1 MYMRLS
7 QQKGGQ
13 KMEYNEKYFA
23 KSANKKAM
31 GIWIVVGL
39 ILTITYAIE
48 VIKGSRTPQ
57 FYATFMLVTWIPF
70 LISVVLIMVKG
81 MDTWLYKY
89 FVAIGYG
96 AFFAFVLL
104 TTNTTVTFAYV
115 LPMTS
120 MLMLY
125 KNRNFMIQCS
135 VVNIAILVIY
145 IIKNIPTA
153 TAHDITDF
161 EIQVAVTILCYIGY
175 ILSIN
180 HLNKADGSMLHTVQK
195 NLDRVVTTIGQVK
208 TASTSIVDGMTVVR
222 ELSEENKEGAAN
234 VVKSMEELAGSNEVL
249 NEKIESSLGMTENI
263 DSQVEHVAQLTDRMV
278 NIIEGAV
285 SQANES
291 SRDLANVME
300 STNEMA
306 ELSAE
311 VEQILVEFKEKFN
324 TVKQETGTIDSIS
337 SQTNL
342 LSLNA
347 SIEAARAGEAG
358 RGFAVVADEIRNLS
372 LGTQTSSTSI
382 MAALEHLETTS
393 EKMTESVTAI
403 LGLIQETLVKM
414 TRVNTG
420 VQAITEDS
428 HQLGEEI
435 QVVDSA
441 IREVEESNKQ
451 MVDNMKLV
459 KDLMVQM
466 NENVQSSEETTQTMM
481 SKYAETTN
489 NVFKIEG
496 VVGQL
501 MEELGAGGF
510 MGVKDVR
517 PGMMLSITSSD
528 ESKAV
533 YKATVAGMEEDGILI
548 NAEADMKG
556 FEPSNHKEGYSIQI
570 IVDNAMYVWKHV
582 MIKAVKQDGRN
593 YYKLQV
599 EGNPLVAH
607 RRKYPRLSL
616 SNPCTLKLEGVESA
630 FSGKMVNLS
639 AGGFAVS
646 TTDAHMEAAIGKLL
660 SMTIGDFALPQ
671 ESQQKG
677 LVIRV
682 TKDGNRYIA
691 GCRMPAD
698 NMVIGD
704 YIEQQMNQE

>member
-1 MYMRLS
+1 
-7 QQKGGQ
+7 
-13 KMEYNEKYFA
+13 MEYNEKYFA

-48 VIKGSRTPQ
+48 VIKGSRTPE
-57 FYATFMLVTWIPF
+57 FYLTFMLVTWVPF
-70 LISVVLIMVKG
+70 LISVVLILLKG

-96 AFFAFVLL
+96 AFFTFVLM

-125 KNRNFMIQCS
+125 KNRNFMIQCG
-135 VVNIAILVIY
+135 VVNIVILVIY
-145 IIKNIPTA
+145 IAKNISTA

-161 EIQVAVTILCYIGY
+161 EIQAAVTILCYIGY

-180 HLNKADGSMLHTVQK
+180 HLNKADGSMLHTVQT
-195 NLDRVVTTIGQVK
+195 NLDKVVTTIGQVK
-208 TASTSIVDGMTVVR
+208 NASTSIVDGMTVVR
-222 ELSEENKEGAAN
+222 ELSEENREGASN
-234 VVKSMEELAGSNEVL
+234 VVRSMEDLNENNEVL
-249 NEKIESSLGMTENI
+249 NQKIESSMEMTENI

-278 NIIEGAV
+278 NIIDGAV
-285 SQANES
+285 NQANES
-291 SRDLANVME
+291 SRELADVME
-300 STNEMA
+300 STNQMA
-306 ELSAE
+306 DLSAE
-311 VEQILVEFKEKFN
+311 VEQILNEFREKFN
-324 TVKQETGTIDSIS
+324 TVKQETGTIENIS

-393 EKMTESVTAI
+393 EKMTESVTEI
-403 LGLIQETLVKM
+403 LGLIQVTLEKM

-435 QVVDSA
+435 QIVDTA

-451 MVDNMKLV
+451 MVDNMKQV
-459 KDLMVQM
+459 KGLMVQM
-466 NENVQSSEETTQTMM
+466 NESVQNSEETTQTML

-496 VVGQL
+496 VVGRL

-510 MGVKDVR
+510 MGVKDVC
-517 PGMMLSITSSD
+517 PGMMLSIVSPDKSRVD
-528 ESKAV
+528 
-533 YKATVAGMEEDGILI
+533 YKAAVAEVIEDTILVD
-548 NAEADMKG
+548 AGADVNSIVATNDKT
-556 FEPSNHKEGYSIQI
+556 GYSVQI
-570 IVDNAMYVWKHV
+570 IVDNAMYVWNNV
-582 MIKAVKQDGRN
+582 AVGVVTQDRKR

-607 RRKYPRLSL
+607 RRKYPRLPM
-616 SNPCTLKLEGVESA
+616 SNPCVLKLEDEQSA
-630 FSGKMVNLS
+630 FNGKMVNLS
-639 AGGFAVS
+639 AGGFAIS
-646 TTDAHMEAAIGKLL
+646 TTDSRMEDAIGKMLHV
-660 SMTIGDFALPQ
+660 TIEDFALPDDAKQ
-671 ESQQKG
+671 SG

-682 TKDGNRYIA
+682 TKDGSRYIA
-691 GCRMPAD
+691 GCRMPSD
-698 NMVIGD
+698 NMAIGD
-704 YIEQQMNQE
+704 YVEQEVGQE

>member
-1 MYMRLS
+1 
-7 QQKGGQ
+7 
-13 KMEYNEKYFA
+13 MEYNEKYFA

-48 VIKGSRTPQ
+48 VLKGGRTPE
-57 FYATFMLVTWIPF
+57 FYLSFMLVTWIPF
-70 LISVVLIMVKG
+70 LVSVVLILVKG

-96 AFFAFVLL
+96 AFFTFVLM

-125 KNRNFMIQCS
+125 KNRNFMIQCGI
-135 VVNIAILVIY
+135 VNIAILVIY
-145 IIKNIPTA
+145 IVKNIPTA

-161 EIQVAVTILCYIGY
+161 EIQAAVTVLCYIGY

-180 HLNKADGSMLHTVQK
+180 HLNKADGSMLNTVQT
-195 NLDRVVTTIGQVK
+195 NLERVVTTIGQVK

-222 ELSEENKEGAAN
+222 ELSEENREGASN
-234 VVKSMEELAGSNEVL
+234 VVRSMEDL
-249 NEKIESSLGMTENI
+249 NENNEELNGKIESSLNMTENI
-263 DSQVEHVAQLTDRMV
+263 DSQVEQVARLTDRMV
-278 NIIEGAV
+278 NIIDGAV
-285 SQANES
+285 NQANES
-291 SRDLANVME
+291 AKELEDVME
-300 STNEMA
+300 STNQMA
-306 ELSAE
+306 NLSAE
-311 VEQILVEFKEKFN
+311 VEQILNEFREKFN
-324 TVKQETGTIDSIS
+324 TMKEETGTIENIS

-372 LGTQTSSTSI
+372 VGTQSSSTSI
-382 MAALEHLETTS
+382 MEALEHLETTS
-393 EKMTESVTAI
+393 EKMTDSVTAI
-403 LGLIQETLVKM
+403 LELIQATLSKM

-435 QVVDSA
+435 QVVDAA
-441 IREVEESNKQ
+441 IKEVEASNKQ
-451 MVDNMKLV
+451 MVDNMKQV
-459 KDLMVQM
+459 KDLMVRM
-466 NENVQSSEETTQTMM
+466 NESVLTSEETTQTML

-489 NVFKIEG
+489 NVFRIEN

-510 MGVKDVR
+510 MGIKDVC
-517 PGMMLSITSSD
+517 PGMDLTITSQD
-528 ESKAV
+528 ENQMD
-533 YKATVAGMEEDGILI
+533 YKATVAEAEEDGILI
-548 NAEADMKG
+548 DVTAIPDYANKAKY
-556 FEPSNHKEGYSIQI
+556 KVQI
-570 IVDNAMYVWKHV
+570 IVDNAMYVWNQV
-582 MIKAVKQDGRN
+582 SAVVVTREDRR
-593 YYKLQV
+593 YCKLV
-599 EGNPLVAH
+599 IEGNPLVAH

-616 SNPCTLKLEGVESA
+616 SNSCQLRLENGEA
-630 FSGKMVNLS
+630 FKGRMINLS

-646 TTDAHMEAAIGKLL
+646 TLEPQMENAIGSMLHLTIDDFPL
-660 SMTIGDFALPQ
+660 SKEA
-671 ESQQKG
+671 SQRG

-682 TKDGNRYIA
+682 TKDGDRYIA
-691 GCRMPAD
+691 GCRMSSD
-698 NMVIGD
+698 NKVIGE
-704 YIEQQMNQE
+704 YVEQEMNQV